1 MVDISVNIRGP
12 RSLAESVREALEGAA
27 HTLQDLTLGNDG
39 LGDKLTTYMQN
50 PDILNA
56 IGLLNFISIQPLW
69 ATSNDVKGCVCTF
82 FVICVQGIHATPMG
96 HV

>member
-27 HTLQDLTLGNDG
+27 HTLQDLTLGNDDG

-50 PDILNA
+50 PDIFNA
-56 IGLLNFISIQPLW
+56 ITNTKQPLRW
-69 ATSNDVKGCVCTF
+69 
-82 FVICVQGIHATPMG
+82 
-96 HV
+96 